1 MNQTTLSVT
10 KRLSFEYTIVLLLS
24 ALILLLHFF
33 FHSEQILSH
42 DYSIFYLDE
51 EFSVGS
57 VFTTCVAFLTFVYG
71 IKITFNS
78 TTIKR
83 KLGYIAASSLFIY
96 YAFEESFS
104 FRDSLNNF
112 LKEHVDFISE
122 IAKFSW
128 VFSLGIFVLIFFV
141 ILLTLGL
148 KEKRR
153 VVRYSIFMGLLS
165 FILVVLLELIGVR
178 LYGISDWYIVVVG
191 FEEFMEM
198 IGLAFFLNAFTFK
211 LKEPTLL

>member
-1 MNQTTLSVT
+1 MKKIKTSFSIDFWIIVGLS
-10 KRLSFEYTIVLLLS
+10 SIVLLT
-24 ALILLLHFF
+24 HFL

-57 VFTTCVAFLTFVYG
+57 VFTTCIAFLTFVYS
-71 IKITFNS
+71 IKVAFNS
-78 TTIKR
+78 STIKR

-104 FRDSLNNF
+104 FRDSVNTLLKDNVNF
-112 LKEHVDFISE
+112 LSE
-122 IAKFSW
+122 MAKFSW
-128 VFSLGIFVLIFFV
+128 VFSLGIFVALFFA

-148 KEKRR
+148 KEKRKI
-153 VVRYSIFMGLLS
+153 VKYSIFMGLLS
-165 FILVVLLELIGVR
+165 FILVVLLELIGGR

-198 IGLAFFLNAFTFK
+198 IGLAFFLNALTFK
-211 LKEPTLL
+211 LKEPTSL

>member
-1 MNQTTLSVT
+1 MRRYLTTEFIILACLSSLV
-10 KRLSFEYTIVLLLS
+10 
-24 ALILLLHFF
+24 LLLHFF
-33 FHSEQILSH
+33 FHGSH
-42 DYSIFYLDE
+42 VLNYPYSIFYLDE
-51 EFSVGS
+51 EFSLGS
-57 VFTTCVAFLTFVYG
+57 IYTSCVAFLSFIYALKVSG
-71 IKITFNS
+71 LVLS
-78 TTIKR
+78 IKR
-83 KLGYIAASSLFIY
+83 KLVYISASLLFLY

-128 VFSLGIFVLIFFV
+128 VFSLGIFVLVFFA
-141 ILLTLGL
+141 ILLMLGL

-165 FILVVLLELIGVR
+165 FILVVLLELIGGR